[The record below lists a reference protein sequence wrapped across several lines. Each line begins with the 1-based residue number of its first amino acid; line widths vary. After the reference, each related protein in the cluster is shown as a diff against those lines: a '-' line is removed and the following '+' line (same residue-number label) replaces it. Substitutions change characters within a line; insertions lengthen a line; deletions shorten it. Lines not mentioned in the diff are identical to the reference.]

1 MSKLRSNGGGRT
13 YLFNAL
19 SDGGEPRVRVHL
31 GRLEHLRRQL
41 RGNLM
46 TPRQPND
53 MQATK
58 RMKLMH
64 MPCV

>member
-1 MSKLRSNGGGRT
+1 MSELCGSRGGRT

-19 SDGGEPRVRVHL
+19 SDGGEPRMRIHL
-31 GRLEHLRRQL
+31 GRLKHLRRQL
-41 RGNLM
+41 RGNLV

-53 MQATK
+53 MRVTK
-58 RMKLMH
+58 RMELLH